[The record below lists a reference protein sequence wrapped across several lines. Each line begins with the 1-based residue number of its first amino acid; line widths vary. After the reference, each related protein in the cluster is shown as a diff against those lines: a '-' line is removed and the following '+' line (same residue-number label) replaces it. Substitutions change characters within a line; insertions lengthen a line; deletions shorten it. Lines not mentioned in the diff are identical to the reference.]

1 MSKGDSSD
9 SGAPAPLDMA
19 AVKQALSSSST
30 AVRITQL
37 RTIEDKLA
45 QNSLDSASITRLLQ
59 LLFGTYAFYADRQSR
74 LSVQKCLIALI
85 SSGADSKTIAPLIVA
100 LRKESQKPGIAPTNA
115 FVLVEWCSLFMQH
128 LDASQWDEFA
138 TDIILADADA
148 LEKCHQPV
156 SRKSVTHSAT
166 IVTRRGL
173 RKLFSSNE
181 LSEKRLS
188 ASVDVLTAKGA
199 QSISRNAVLLGVIA
213 GVSARKD
220 HLRPVLDS
228 LKSRYYDFFTRE
240 IIGSRTSVP
249 EHLVLGLGDFFASF
263 ATLEEIS
270 KELIPALEKGLLRAP
285 EVVLGGV
292 VTPLVRCLPEN
303 FDLSKILEQNLL
315 KPLLSNAKSTNA
327 AIRAGSL
334 DAFSALVNKSGDTA
348 SLEKV
353 INEVATPLRSGK
365 LASPDHR
372 ILHAQMLQTAPL
384 SKASAEQVANAV
396 AVIAAKEG
404 NESALAAETSA
415 LAKAVSFLLINDAE
429 VSKSVLESITKGLT
443 EKKIP
448 SRKYWLLRGGG
459 ILQTLNEAQSVSSA
473 MAGFVD
479 AVIPKLI
486 TTFTEVTSNAAS
498 AAQSGL
504 IVGAYILTAVST
516 HINRVLPG
524 SAADS
529 SLAKASVTK
538 QSLSLDPKSS
548 FLLSPRIYSKVSAD
562 EDLKWFSRALNS
574 IFQGLGKEADSQ
586 VALAWSEAIIHLVTA
601 QSVPPT
607 VQQETSKTLSS
618 LYIGSPKLVS
628 GFIIAGL
635 WDYLKHSGSPDK
647 EPSSGAHNL
656 IQVVKA
662 ICLTPGDIEKSG
674 EAISTEDLETQAN
687 NLLVLARPELIPR
700 ANWID
705 LCLRMELDP
714 GNLVKKYQ
722 DELVTEIENQTSFSQ
737 KVCMTFPRYGNLA
750 NQDRQVDAIK
760 KAAYNAAA
768 DLAFVAPETII
779 PRLLETLGRDLNAE
793 QLHDIGPVEAAIF
806 RTPEGTVFVDVLAKK
821 SQQVLDKNK
830 KDYDILKWEEELR
843 SQLEKKKGQQ
853 KKLTPEE
860 NAKVN
865 AQLKKESLIRQSITE
880 IEARLLRGIGIIRSL
895 ATGPPTDAAQWL
907 GTAVSLLIGI
917 MDAGAIMI
925 TGDAAPL
932 AYITCAE
939 KVTERLGSMRPFVGI
954 AALRLRGVSLAENY
968 QEEAVEDLVTRV
980 LYRFRFASEQRPF
993 DSVSLIYALP
1003 LVLELLRKGG
1013 VGDSPDDADA
1023 QLVLAIEFLSYHTD
1037 VCSDEAVP
1045 RAELLSV
1052 LITSMQAYAQH
1063 YKLLR
1068 DCFAD
1073 MCRCIAPNMDRDEMV
1088 ILAKG
1093 ALVPETR
1100 VRSTVLQSISAEI
1113 DMSELSYSNEIWIA
1127 AHDDEEEN
1135 QDLGREIWE
1144 ESGFEVTPEV
1154 PLQMLPFLE
1163 SKDGQLRRA
1172 AARSLAE
1179 AASLHD
1185 ESLPAVLDQLKTT
1198 YVELAK
1204 PRVQQLDEF
1213 GMPKKMDLSDP
1224 WEGRQGIAT
1233 AFKEIA
1239 PVFKVDQ
1246 LDPFFDFLIY
1256 AGPLGDKNDAVR
1268 SEMLDAS
1275 ITAIEIHGK
1284 DILDEL
1290 MSKFEQTLEQ
1300 PDKNSDAADRVN
1312 EAVIIMYGA
1321 LARHLSPGDPKIP
1334 IVIDRLVAT
1343 LSTPSETVQ
1352 YAIAEC
1358 LPPLIRACPDQSSKY
1373 FGQIMEQLLTSKKY
1387 AVQRG
1392 SAYGLAG
1399 LVMGRGIAALRE
1411 YRVLSTLT
1419 DAMEN
1424 KKEANQRE
1432 AALLAYELLSTMLG
1446 RVFEPYVIQIVPQLL
1461 TGFGDANAN
1470 VREACL
1476 AAAKSCFA
1484 KLSSY
1489 GVKRIMPT
1497 LLDGLEEQQWRSKK
1511 GACDL
1516 LGAMAYL
1523 DPQQLANS
1531 LPDIIPPLTGVLN
1544 DSHKEVRAAANRSL
1558 KRFGEVINN
1567 PEIKSLVDIILKA
1580 LSDPTKYTDEALDS
1594 LIKVQFVHYLDAPSL
1609 ALVTRILQRGLGDRS
1624 NTKRK
1629 AAQVIGSLAHLTE
1642 KKDVVMHLPVLV
1654 AGLKIAIV
1662 DPVPTTR
1669 ATASRALGSLV
1680 EKLGEDTLPDLIP
1693 GLMQTLKSD
1702 TGAGDRLG
1710 SAQALSEVLAGLGTT
1725 RLEETLPTILQ
1736 NVESSKPAVR
1746 EGFMSLFIFLPVCF
1760 GNSFSNYLGRI
1771 VPPILAGLADDVESI
1786 RETALRAGRLLVKNF
1801 AARAVDLLLPEL
1813 ERGLADD
1820 SYRIRLSSVELVGD
1834 LLFNLT
1840 GIKAGTEAEDI
1851 EEDENIKEAGAS
1863 LKETLGEEK
1872 RNKILSALY
1881 VCRCDTAGAVRSAA
1895 IAVWKVLVHSPRT
1908 LKELVPTLTQLL
1920 IRRLGSSNMEH
1931 KVIAS
1936 NALGELIR
1944 KAGDSVLSS
1953 LLPTLEEG
1961 LQTSIDVDAKQGI
1974 CFALRELI
1982 SSASPE
1988 ALEDHEKTLISV
2000 VRTALTDSDENVREA
2015 AAEAFDSLQQI
2026 FGKRAVDQVLP
2037 FLLNLLRSESDADNA
2052 LQALL
2057 TLLTETTRSN
2067 IILPNLIP
2075 TLTTPPISA
2084 FDAKA
2089 LASLSKVAGPAMNRR
2104 LPNIINSLMDNE
2116 INCDDDGLREE
2127 LATSFDTVIQSID
2140 EYDGLNTVMN
2150 VLLQLLKHEDHRR
2163 RAATARHL
2171 GNFFAAASVDYSR
2184 YNQDII
2190 RSLLNSFDDR
2200 DADVVKA
2207 AWVALSA
2214 FTKKLRKEEME
2225 SLVVSTRQTLQRIG
2239 VAGANLRG
2247 FELPKGINAILPIFL
2262 QGLMNGTADQ
2272 RVQAALGISDI
2283 VDRTSEA
2290 SLKPFVT
2297 QITGPLIR
2305 VVSERATEVKS
2316 AILLTL
2322 NNLLDKMPAALKPFL
2337 PQLQRTFAKSLADP
2351 SSETLRTRA
2360 AKALGTLIK
2369 YTPRIDPL
2377 IAELVTGSKT
2387 ADPGVKT
2394 AMLKAL
2400 YEVISKAGANMGE
2413 ASRASVLS
2421 LIDMDTDERDETM
2434 TITNA
2439 KLLGAL
2445 IKNVPEEAAHGLLK
2459 NRVATS
2465 HFTHSSV
2472 LALNSV
2478 LAESPD
2484 ALLQSTL
2491 ADDLPDLLCQGV
2503 ANKNVFVADNCILAT
2518 GKYLLSDS
2526 PKTFETTKGIF
2537 EALASVIQ
2545 PGNATDSRRL
2555 ALVVVRTVSRNDME
2569 MVRPHIALLAQPI
2582 FASVRDPV
2590 IPVKLAAEAAFVEL
2604 FNVADEESRIF
2615 DKFMAGPGAD
2625 LPANTKRSMGDYFK
2639 RVAMR
2644 LGSQA
2649 RERREAEGGQG
2660 GLGLSNDEAE
2670 DEKEI
2675 WSVGKVDKELQ
2686 AEKFWP
2692 RNPSHQSS
2700 SSNIHRGPAITTQRQ
2715 SRCYWWLTDDFF
2727 LKYRVNLRTQKR
2739 LASAVIGCGKRK
2751 IWLDPNEQSEISNAN
2766 SRQTI
2771 RKLISDG
2778 LIIRKPVTQHSR
2790 SRARELN
2797 LARRE
2802 GRHRGYGKRKG
2813 TADAR
2818 MPSQVLWMRRL
2829 RVLRRLLVKYRASG
2843 KIDKHLYHELYHSSK
2858 GNAFKHKRALVEH
2871 IHRAKAE
2878 KARETALQEE
2888 MDAKRAKNKAARERK
2903 QERAAAKRNALLA
2916 EE

>member
-30 AVRITQL
+30 AVRIIQL

-45 QNSLDSASITRLLQ
+45 QKSLDSASITRLLQ

-85 SSGADSKTIAPLIVA
+85 SSGADSKIIAPLIIA

-128 LDASQWDEFA
+128 LNASQWDEFA

-156 SRKSVTHSAT
+156 SRKSVNHSAI

-285 EVVLGGV
+285 EVILGGV

-353 INEVATPLRSGK
+353 INEVAAPLKSGK

-415 LAKAVSFLLINDAE
+415 LAKAISFLLTNDVE
-429 VSKSVLESITKGLT
+429 VSKSVLESVTKGLT
-443 EKKIP
+443 DKKIP
-448 SRKYWLLRGGG
+448 SRKYWLLRVGG
-459 ILQTLNEAQSVSSA
+459 ILQTLNEAQPVSSA
-473 MAGFVD
+473 MVGFVD
-479 AVIPKLI
+479 AVIPRLI

-524 SAADS
+524 SAADL

-562 EDLKWFSRALNS
+562 EDLKWFSRALKS
-574 IFQGLGKEADSQ
+574 IFQGLDKKADSQ

-601 QSVPPT
+601 QSVPAT

-618 LYIGSPKLVS
+618 LYVRSPRLVS

-647 EPSSGAHNL
+647 EPSSGTHNL

-662 ICLTPGDIEKSG
+662 ICLTPNDIEKSG
-674 EAISTEDLETQAN
+674 ETISTEDLETQAN
-687 NLLVLARPELIPR
+687 NLLVLARPELIPK

-737 KVCMTFPRYGNLA
+737 
-750 NQDRQVDAIK
+750 VDAIK

-779 PRLLETLGRDLNAE
+779 PRLLETLSRDLNAE

-853 KKLTPEE
+853 KKLTPDE

-917 MDAGAIMI
+917 MDAGATMI

-980 LYRFRFASEQRPF
+980 LYRLRFASEQRPF

-1063 YKLLR
+1063 YKLMR

-1113 DMSELSYSNEIWIA
+1113 DMSELGYSNEIWIA

-1185 ESLPAVLDQLKTT
+1185 ESLPAVLDQLKAT

-1246 LDPFFDFLIY
+1246 LDPFFDFLID

-1275 ITAIEIHGK
+1275 IAAIEIHGK
-1284 DILDEL
+1284 GILDEL

-1373 FGQIMEQLLTSKKY
+1373 FGQIIEQLLTSKKY

-1399 LVMGRGIAALRE
+1399 LVMGRGIAALRD

-1961 LQTSIDVDAKQGI
+1961 LQTSTDVDAKQGI

-2351 SSETLRTRA
+2351 SNETLRTRA

-2491 ADDLPDLLCQGV
+2491 ADDLPDLLRQGV
-2503 ANKNVFVADNCILAT
+2503 TDKNVFVADNCILAT

-2675 WSVGKVDKELQ
+2675 WSVGKVDV
-2686 AEKFWP
+2686 
-2692 RNPSHQSS
+2692 
-2700 SSNIHRGPAITTQRQ
+2700 G
-2715 SRCYWWLTDDFF
+2715 D
-2727 LKYRVNLRTQKR
+2727 
-2739 LASAVIGCGKRK
+2739 RK
-2751 IWLDPNEQSEISNAN
+2751 S
-2766 SRQTI
+2766 
-2771 RKLISDG
+2771 
-2778 LIIRKPVTQHSR
+2778 V
-2790 SRARELN
+2790 
-2797 LARRE
+2797 
-2802 GRHRGYGKRKG
+2802 
-2813 TADAR
+2813 
-2818 MPSQVLWMRRL
+2818 V
-2829 RVLRRLLVKYRASG
+2829 
-2843 KIDKHLYHELYHSSK
+2843 
-2858 GNAFKHKRALVEH
+2858 
-2871 IHRAKAE
+2871 
-2878 KARETALQEE
+2878 
-2888 MDAKRAKNKAARERK
+2888 
-2903 QERAAAKRNALLA
+2903 
-2916 EE
+2916 

>member
-1 MSKGDSSD
+1 MSKLDSSD
-9 SGAPAPLDMA
+9 SGASADFDIA
-19 AVKQALSSSST
+19 AAKNALASSST
-30 AVRITQL
+30 AVRIAQL
-37 RTIEDKLA
+37 RTIEEKLA
-45 QNSLDSASITRLLQ
+45 QKSLDSSSIPRVLQ
-59 LLFGTYAFYADRQSR
+59 LLFGTYAFYADRESR
-74 LSVQKCLIALI
+74 LSVQRCLVALL
-85 SSGADSKTIAPLIVA
+85 SAGVDSKTISPLIAA
-100 LRKESQKPGIAPTNA
+100 LRKESQKHGIAPTSA

-128 LDASQWDEFA
+128 FDAALWDQFA
-138 TDIILADADA
+138 SDIILTDADA
-148 LEKCHQPV
+148 LEKCHHLV
-156 SRKSVTHSAT
+156 SRKSVAHSA
-166 IVTRRGL
+166 IVVTRRGL
-173 RKLFSSNE
+173 RRLFSSPD
-181 LSEKRLS
+181 SGEKRLS
-188 ASVDVLTAKGA
+188 DAVNLLATKGT
-199 QSISRNAVLLGVIA
+199 SSTPRNAIFLGILA
-213 GVSARKD
+213 GVSARKE
-220 HLRPVLDS
+220 HLRPVLES
-228 LKSRYYDFFTRE
+228 LKPKYYEFFARE
-240 IIGSRTSVP
+240 LIGSRVALP
-249 EHLVLGLGDFFASF
+249 EHLVPGLGDFITSF
-263 ATLEEIS
+263 ATLDEIS
-270 KELIPALEKGLLRAP
+270 KELVPALEKGLLRAP
-285 EVVLGGV
+285 EVVLGSV
-292 VTPLVRCLPEN
+292 ITPLVRSLPDN
-303 FDLSKILEQNLL
+303 FDLSKVLEQKLL
-315 KPLLSNAKSTNA
+315 KPLLSNVKSTNA
-327 AIRAGSL
+327 TIRAGAL
-334 DAFSALVNKSGDTA
+334 DAFRALVSKCSDHD
-348 SLEKV
+348 SLENA
-353 INEVATPLRSGK
+353 ISEISAPLKSGK

-372 ILHAQMLQTAPL
+372 ILHAQMLEAAPL
-384 SKASAEQVANAV
+384 SKSSADKIANALSVV
-396 AVIAAKEG
+396 AGKEG
-404 NESALAAETSA
+404 NEGALAAETSA
-415 LAKAVSFLLINDAE
+415 LAKSVAFLLDNESEIP
-429 VSKSVLESITKGLT
+429 KTVLDPITKGLAD
-443 EKKIP
+443 KKAP
-448 SRKYWLLRGGG
+448 SRKCWLLRVGYV
-459 ILQTLNEAQSVSSA
+459 LQALTEAQTASPGMSA
-473 MAGFVD
+473 FVD
-479 AVIPKLI
+479 AVIPKIII
-486 TTFTEVTSNAAS
+486 TFAEVTTNAAT
-498 AAQSGL
+498 AAQNGL
-504 IVGAYILTAVST
+504 IVGAYILTAVAPHVRRLFPDSQ
-516 HINRVLPG
+516 VD
-524 SAADS
+524 SA
-529 SLAKASVTK
+529 LTKASVAK
-538 QSLSLDPKSS
+538 QSLSLDPKPS
-548 FLLSPRIYSKVSAD
+548 FLLNHRIYSKVTAE
-562 EDLKWFSRALNS
+562 EDLRWFARALS
-574 IFQGLGKEADSQ
+574 SVFQSLEQNADDQ
-586 VALAWSEAIIHLVTA
+586 VALAWSEAIIHLITA
-601 QSVPPT
+601 NGTPPII
-607 VQQETSKTLSS
+607 QQETSKTLSD
-618 LYIGSPKLVS
+618 LYTRNPKLVS
-628 GFIIAGL
+628 GFIIDGL
-635 WDYLKHSGSPDK
+635 WDHLEHSRFRDK
-647 EPSSGAHNL
+647 DQSANAHNL
-656 IQVVKA
+656 VHVVKS
-662 ICLTPGDIEKSG
+662 ICLTPKDVEKSG
-674 EAISTEDLETQAN
+674 QSIDREQLESQAN
-687 NLLVLARPELIPR
+687 SLLVLARPELIAR

-714 GNLVKKYQ
+714 GDLVRKHQ
-722 DELVTEIENQTSFSQ
+722 NELLAEIEKKTSFDQ
-737 KVCMTFPRYGNLA
+737 KS
-750 NQDRQVDAIK
+750 DAVK
-760 KAAYNAAA
+760 TAAYNAAA
-768 DLAFVAPETII
+768 DLAFVAPDTII
-779 PRLLETLGRDLNAE
+779 PRLLDVLRRDLAVE
-793 QLHDIGPVEAAIF
+793 QLQDVGPVEAAIF
-806 RTPEGTVFVDVLAKK
+806 RTPEGTCFVDVLAKK
-821 SQQVLDKNK
+821 TQQVVDKNK

-853 KKLTPEE
+853 RKLTADET
-860 NAKVN
+860 AKVN
-865 AQLKKESLIRQSITE
+865 AQLKKENQIRQSIRE
-880 IEARLLRGIGIIRSL
+880 VEARLLRGIGIIRGL
-895 ATGPPTDAAQWL
+895 ATGPPTDATQWL
-907 GTAVSLLIGI
+907 GTAVSLLVGV
-917 MDAGAIMI
+917 MDAGANMI
-925 TGDAAPL
+925 TGDVAPL
-932 AYITCAE
+932 AYLICSE
-939 KVTERLGSMRPFVGI
+939 KVAERLGSMRPFIGV
-954 AALRLRGVSLAENY
+954 AALRLQDVSLAENY
-968 QEEAVEDLVTRV
+968 QEEALEDLVTRV
-980 LYRFRFASEQRPF
+980 LYRLRFASEQRPF
-993 DSVSLIYALP
+993 DPVSLIYALP
-1003 LVLELLRKGG
+1003 LVLGVLRKGG
-1013 VGDSPDDADA
+1013 IGSTADDGDA
-1023 QLVLAIEFLSYHTD
+1023 QLVLAIEFLSFHTD
-1037 VCSDEAVP
+1037 VCVDEAVP

-1052 LITSMQAYAQH
+1052 LINSMQAYTQH
-1063 YKLLR
+1063 YKLIK

-1073 MCRCIAPNMDRDEMV
+1073 MCRCIAPNMNRDEMIV
-1088 ILAKG
+1088 LAKG
-1093 ALVPETR
+1093 TLVPQTG
-1100 VRSTVLQSISAEI
+1100 VRSSVLQSISAEV
-1113 DMSELSYSNEIWIA
+1113 DMSELGYSDEIWLA
-1127 AHDDEEEN
+1127 SHDDEEEN

-1144 ESGFEVTPEV
+1144 ESGFEVTVEV
-1154 PLQMLPFLE
+1154 PLKMLPFVE
-1163 SKDGQLRRA
+1163 SKDAQLRRA
-1172 AARSLAE
+1172 AARSLSE
-1179 AASLHD
+1179 AASLHVETLD
-1185 ESLPAVLDQLKTT
+1185 AVLEQLKST
-1198 YVELAK
+1198 YEELAK

-1213 GMPKKMDLSDP
+1213 GMPKKMDLTDP
-1224 WEGRQGIAT
+1224 WEGRHGIAT
-1233 AFKEIA
+1233 AFKELA
-1239 PVFKVDQ
+1239 PILKADQ
-1246 LDPFFDFLIY
+1246 LDAFFDFLID
-1256 AGPLGDKNDAVR
+1256 AGPLGDKNSGVR

-1275 ITAIEIHGK
+1275 IRAIEIHGK
-1284 DILDEL
+1284 GILDHL
-1290 MSKFEQTLEQ
+1290 MEKFEQTLEQ

-1321 LARHLSPGDPKIP
+1321 LARHLTPGDPKIP
-1334 IVIDRLVAT
+1334 TVIDRLVAT

-1358 LPPLIRACPDQSSKY
+1358 LPPLINSCPDQSSKY

-1399 LVMGRGIAALRE
+1399 LVMGKGISALRE
-1411 YRVLSTLT
+1411 YRILSTLT

-1446 RVFEPYVIQIVPQLL
+1446 RLFEPYVIQVVPQLL
-1461 TGFGDANAN
+1461 TGFGDSNAN
-1470 VREACL
+1470 VRDACL
-1476 AAAKSCFA
+1476 AAAKACFG

-1489 GVKRIMPT
+1489 GVKQIMPT
-1497 LLDGLEEQQWRSKK
+1497 LLEGLEEQQWRSKK

-1654 AGLKIAIV
+1654 AGLKAAVV

-1801 AARAVDLLLPEL
+1801 AVRAVDLLLPEL

-1840 GIKAGTEAEDI
+1840 GIKAGTEPGDED
-1851 EEDENIKEAGAS
+1851 DENIKEAGAS
-1863 LKETLGEEK
+1863 LKESLGEEK

-1895 IAVWKVLVHSPRT
+1895 ITVWKVLVHSPRT

-1944 KAGDSVLSS
+1944 KAGDGVLAT

-1961 LQTSIDVDAKQGI
+1961 LQTSTDVDAKQGI
-1974 CFALRELI
+1974 CLALRELI

-2000 VRTALTDSDENVREA
+2000 VRTALTDSDEDVREA

-2037 FLLNLLRSESDADNA
+2037 FLLNLLRSEDEADNA
-2052 LQALL
+2052 LSALL

-2116 INCDDDGLREE
+2116 INCKEDDLREE

-2140 EYDGLNTVMN
+2140 EYDGLNAVMN
-2150 VLLQLLKHEDHRR
+2150 VLLQLLKHDDHRR

-2171 GNFFAAASVDYSR
+2171 GSFFSAASVDYSR

-2190 RSLLNSFDDR
+2190 RSLLNSFDDG
-2200 DADVVKA
+2200 DLDVVKA
-2207 AWVALSA
+2207 SWAALSE

-2225 SLVVSTRQTLQRIG
+2225 SLVISTRQTLQRVG
-2239 VAGANLRG
+2239 VVGANLRG
-2247 FELPKGINAILPIFL
+2247 FELPKGINAVLPIFL

-2297 QITGPLIR
+2297 QMTGPLIR

-2322 NNLLDKMPAALKPFL
+2322 NNLLEKMPTALKPFL
-2337 PQLQRTFAKSLADP
+2337 PQLQRTFAKSLADT

-2413 ASRASVLS
+2413 ASRAAVLS
-2421 LIDMDTDERDETM
+2421 LIDMDTDERDDAM

-2445 IKNVPEEAAHGLLK
+2445 IKNVPEDAAQGLLK
-2459 NRVATS
+2459 NRVVTS

-2478 LAESPD
+2478 LVESPD
-2484 ALLQSTL
+2484 ALLQSVL
-2491 ADDLPDLLCQGV
+2491 VDDLPDLLCQGIT
-2503 ANKNVFVADNCILAT
+2503 NKNVFVADNCILAT

-2526 PKTFETTKGIF
+2526 PKTFETTKGLF
-2537 EALASVIQ
+2537 EALASIIQ

-2555 ALVVVRTVSRNDME
+2555 ALVVIRTVSRNDME
-2569 MVRPHIALLAQPI
+2569 MVRPHVALLAQPI

-2604 FNVADEESRIF
+2604 FSIADEESRIF

-2675 WSVGKVDKELQ
+2675 WSVGKVDIQYSELYYLPHVNPQ
-2686 AEKFWP
+2686 TP
-2692 RNPSHQSS
+2692 RRNVRDREILASQTPLSLHPTSIEDRPS
-2700 SSNIHRGPAITTQRQ
+2700 PLTTI
-2715 SRCYWWLTDDFF
+2715 
-2727 LKYRVNLRTQKR
+2727 KMVNLRTQKR
-2739 LASAVIGCGKRK
+2739 LASSVIGCGQRK
-2751 IWLDPNEQSEISNAN
+2751 IWLDPNEQNEISNAN

-2771 RKLISDG
+2771 RKLIADG

-2858 GNAFKHKRALVEH
+2858 GNTFKHKRALVEH

-2878 KARETALQEE
+2878 KQREKALQEE

-2903 QERAAAKRNALLA
+2903 QERAAAKRQALLA